1 MKVEDLLT
9 TLNDCTFSTVKIG
22 HSIGTYTKLSGESVS
37 MMPKKVLKSRV
48 TKWYI
53 HYAEGSEGDCN
64 YIFIK
69 TF

>member
-9 TLNDCTFSTVKIG
+9 TLNDCTFSVVKIG
-22 HSIGTYTKLSGESVS
+22 HSTGTYTKLSGESVA
-37 MMPKKVLKSRV
+37 MMPKNILKYKVV
-48 TKWYI
+48 KWYP

-64 YIFIK
+64 HIFII

>member
-1 MKVEDLLT
+1 MKVEDFLT
-9 TLNDCTFSTVKIG
+9 ALNDCTFSIVKIG

-37 MMPKKVLKSRV
+37 MIPKKLLKSRV
-48 TKWYI
+48 VKWYV
-53 HYAEGSEGDCN
+53 HFAKDSDSDYN